1 MDALAFQLT
10 LKSDTVK
17 LPDIGRFLGKK
28 VMITIAEVEPDKPQQ
43 ARIWK
48 QLGMANFGGKLHTTN
63 IRDLAYE

>member
-28 VMITIAEVEPDKPQQ
+28 VMITIAEVEPDKP
-43 ARIWK
+43 
-48 QLGMANFGGKLHTTN
+48 
-63 IRDLAYE
+63 